1 MGLNIGSISQNFKS
15 FLKNR
20 KFYGEINNSGLFD
33 AEFYKNTYED
43 VSGDALNHY
52 LNKGYLEGKFPSL
65 DFDPDFYLKTYP
77 DVAQAK
83 INPLLHFIVHGRNEG
98 KISQQSYCVRRKEE
112 ICETNLAFLS
122 NYEFDKEPLVSI
134 IILNRNGLNHLK
146 RLFKDFDA
154 KTNYSNYEIIVV
166 DNASTDESVSYLKS
180 LNLPIRVIENDV
192 NVSFSKGNNDAAK
205 IANGEYLLL
214 LNNDIEPTY
223 GWLNEMVGAIY
234 YNDDVVSVGAKL
246 IFPFYFN
253 NNRESS
259 YKIQHSGDIF
269 AERMYPCCLYAVN
282 KSNSRLDIFDSTLTQ
297 NNYCVAVTG
306 AVNLIDKRVYD
317 ELSGL
322 DENYVYGL
330 EDVDFCLKLY
340 KNNYKI
346 LFAGNALLFH
356 HESSTRVK
364 SESYFE
370 NDKNNYSF
378 FWNKWG
384 QFLSKN
390 LLLDKINSKKFF
402 TEKNLKISI
411 IDDTGANEDLI
422 CEISQKFNDLDY
434 TVELITD
441 IKNNYIGNSSDILLS
456 FTDSYD
462 LESIIARRDILKIIV
477 NTNNLN
483 TENYDIT
490 VSFDNIKSDNVPHIE
505 IKDDFVTDFLQQLQ
519 DIIMDDYEF

>member
-122 NYEFDKEPLVSI
+122 NYEFGEEPLVSI

-223 GWLNEMVGAIY
+223 GWLNEMVGCMLNNESAGA
-234 YNDDVVSVGAKL
+234 VGAKL
-246 IFPFYFN
+246 LFPYYEDMEN
-253 NNRESS
+253 QPKS
-259 YKIQHSGDIF
+259 YCIQHAGVKFREERTPYVYGPYHENIF
-269 AERMYPCCLYAVN
+269 
-282 KSNSRLDIFDSTLTQ
+282 STL
-297 NNYCVAVTG
+297 VFSSE
-306 AVNLIDKRVYD
+306 VNHQKNVISNTAACLLIPKSVYM
-317 ELSGL
+317 ELGGL
-322 DENYVYGL
+322 DENYFYGY
-330 EDVDFCLKLY
+330 EDIDFAFKLY
-340 KNNYKI
+340 ENNYKSI
-346 LFAGNALLFH
+346 YNPFALLFH
-356 HESSTRVK
+356 HESATRVEDEAEK
-364 SESYFE
+364 NRLNYENIMYF
-370 NDKNNYSF
+370 Y
-378 FWNKWG
+378 NKWG
-384 QFLSKN
+384 DYLFKEILI
-390 LLLDKINSKKFF
+390 DKINQNHFITDKK
-402 TEKNLKISI
+402 LDISI
-411 IDDTGANEDLI
+411 ISKNDDFISKLVKDLNNMG
-422 CEISQKFNDLDY
+422 FN
-434 TVELITD
+434 VKLIP
-441 IKNNYIGNSSDILLS
+441 
-456 FTDSYD
+456 
-462 LESIIARRDILKIIV
+462 
-477 NTNNLN
+477 NLN
-483 TENYDIT
+483 NFDIGENYDILISND
-490 VSFDNIKSDNVPHIE
+490 VNYDVGNVISRLNIIKVLISSDNDSRYDICLDKTLNACE
-505 IKDDFVTDFLQQLQ
+505 LM
-519 DIIMDDYEF
+519 DIIKEKYL